1 MPELPEA
8 ETLVRGLRPHVIG
21 ETIGRTRVFRPDLIR
36 IPARAFGR
44 ELSGRRITSIER
56 RAKNIVV
63 LLDGGERRLVVNLGM
78 TGGLYPLGF
87 DPEITRPS
95 HIGVQFYFDAGRSLA
110 FRDIRR
116 FGRLEVFDPAGW
128 AEREAQFGPEPLD
141 RRYTASHMHA
151 ALLKSRTPLRNWLL
165 DQRRIAGV
173 GNIYANEAGFL
184 AGVHP
189 ARRACDVTGPEA
201 ELLHRGVRDVLKAAI
216 NRGGTTL
223 KDYRDVR
230 GEEGEYGGQLKIYG
244 RDGEPCLKCGD
255 TVERMVI
262 SNRSAFFC
270 PTCQS

>member
-21 ETIGRTRVFRPDLIR
+21 ETIRRTRVFRPDLIR
-36 IPARAFGR
+36 VPPRAFGS
-44 ELSGRRITSIER
+44 ELSGRRITAIER

-63 LLDGGERRLVVNLGM
+63 LLDEGDRRLVINLGM

-87 DPEITRPS
+87 DPDISRPS
-95 HIGVQFYFDAGRSLA
+95 HVGVHFYFENGRSLA
-110 FRDIRR
+110 FRDVRR
-116 FGRLEVFDPAGW
+116 FGCLEVFDSDAW
-128 AEREAQFGPEPLD
+128 AEREARFGPEPLD
-141 RRYTASHMHA
+141 RSYRAAHMHA
-151 ALLKSRTPLRNWLL
+151 ALLKSRTPLRTWLL

-189 ARRACDVTGPEA
+189 ARPACDVTLSEA
-201 ELLHRGVRDVLKAAI
+201 KLLHKGVRDVLKAAI
-216 NRGGTTL
+216 RRGGTTL

-230 GEEGEYGGQLKIYG
+230 GEEGGYGGQLKIYG
-244 RDGEPCLKCGD
+244 RDGQACLKCGD
-255 TVERMVI
+255 TIERMVI